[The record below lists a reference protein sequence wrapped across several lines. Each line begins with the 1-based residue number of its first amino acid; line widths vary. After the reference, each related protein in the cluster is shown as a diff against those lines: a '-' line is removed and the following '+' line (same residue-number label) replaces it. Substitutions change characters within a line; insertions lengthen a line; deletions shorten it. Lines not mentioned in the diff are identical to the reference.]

1 MNLCNKVLLTGVL
14 AVSLAACNKPAEQTN
29 STTAQ
34 STTNA
39 ETVNAKAANTETVNA
54 EEANIDTA
62 TNTAKVLTVQHAY
75 VKPSIPG
82 QKVSAAYFSLKNN
95 GSEPVEVTEIRSD
108 VAKMTEFHTMKMEG
122 SKMVMRKMP
131 EVKIPAD
138 GVLLLSQGAD
148 HVMLMQLHKPLTAG
162 DKVNFTLTLANGKT
176 FDIQAPVQGEVLS
189 PKHEE
194 SPDHHQHTDDTHHH
208 E

>member
-1 MNLCNKVLLTGVL
+1 MNLCNKALLAGVL
-14 AVSLAACNKPAEQTN
+14 VVSLAACNKPAEQTN
-29 STTAQ
+29 SKAAQ

-39 ETVNAKAANTETVNA
+39 DAVNAKAANTET
-54 EEANIDTA
+54 ANTDTA
-62 TNTAKVLTVQHAY
+62 TNTAKMLTVQHAY
-75 VKPSIPG
+75 AKPSVPG
-82 QKVSAAYFSLKNN
+82 QKVSAAYFSLQNN

-131 EVKIPAD
+131 EVKIPA
-138 GVLLLSQGAD
+138 GGELLLSQGAD

-162 DKVNFTLTLANGKT
+162 DKVNLTLTLANGKT
-176 FDIQAPVQGEVLS
+176 FDIQVPVQGEVLS
-189 PKHEE
+189 PKHDEH
-194 SPDHHQHTDDTHHH
+194 PDHQQTDDAHHH